1 MTRFAFS
8 VPLAAFLIFAGVA
21 GAHASV
27 VYTFTASGQ
36 PVSGTTD
43 SAEAIVTVGT
53 GTLSVTLEELSPYT
67 GLSDVSLLS
76 GISFILS
83 GTVSAPTLAS
93 HSYGGLANLASN
105 GTVTTATEAST
116 HWGVALASGTMY
128 LATVGTGSAS
138 GKPADLIIGPNT
150 NGNFNSYS
158 SVGSSVTG
166 HLPVVLGEAS
176 FVIDVPG
183 VTSSTT
189 LSNVMFNFG
198 TTSGQTLTGV
208 AVPEPASSLM
218 LASGLL
224 GMGLFARKK
233 AATKSIGRRAGK
245 MQ

>member
-1 MTRFAFS
+1 MRRPAFS
-8 VPLAAFLIFAGVA
+8 VLFAALLIFAGVA

-36 PVSGTTD
+36 PVSGNTD
-43 SAEAIVTVGT
+43 SVEATFTAGN
-53 GTLSVTLEELSPYT
+53 GTLSVALEELSPYT

-76 GISFILS
+76 GVSFILS

-105 GTVTTATEAST
+105 GTVTTATETST
-116 HWGVALASGTMY
+116 HWGVALSSGTMY

-158 SVGSSVTG
+158 SVSSSVIQ

-176 FVIDVPG
+176 FVINVPG
-183 VTSSTT
+183 VTPSTT
-189 LSNVMFNFG
+189 ISNVLFNFG
-198 TTSGQTLTGV
+198 TTSGQTLVGMP
-208 AVPEPASSLM
+208 VPEPMSGLM

-233 AATKSIGRRAGK
+233 AARK
-245 MQ
+245 